1 MSEAFYVRVGKVEER
16 KVTFQCL
23 TGFAGGLTD
32 YANTRSF
39 ALMLLLDAKER
50 AGDTLYLV
58 RSAPPAVA
66 DAHLALAEKAA
77 KAPSSL
83 HKDAGNANVFE
94 AKWHARHTPRF
105 VERTSVL
112 ERYNDVGEEKLRETF
127 EEISPLQDQGRWLFL
142 EAAWARM
149 HRFDL
154 AVEVTDA
161 KYLEHLAEGHLFATT
176 AFDVW
181 LESRPLPP

>member
-16 KVTFQCL
+16 KVTFHCL
-23 TGFAGGLTD
+23 TGFAGGLAD
-32 YANTRSF
+32 YADTRSF
-39 ALMLLLDAKER
+39 ALMLLLDAKDR
-50 AGDTLYLV
+50 AGDTRYLV
-58 RSAPPAVA
+58 RGAPPSVA
-66 DAHLALAEKAA
+66 DEHLALADKAA

-83 HKDAGNANVFE
+83 HKDAGNPNVFE

-105 VERTSVL
+105 VERSYVL
-112 ERYNDVGEEKLRETF
+112 ARHNDFDEATLREAF

-149 HRFDL
+149 HRFAL

-161 KYLEHLAEGHLFATT
+161 KYLEHLAEGQLFATT

-181 LESRPLPP
+181 LESRPLAL